1 MKINY
6 LLEITQHEEARNYF
20 TGKGEK
26 ALAEMVKALT
36 YHTNKKNNDNILKTK
51 VSADSVKNYVE
62 IKVYFKNGYLYEYTF
77 SGEDLHKVYIF

>member
-6 LLEITQHEEARNYF
+6 LLEITQNEEARNYF

-26 ALAEMVKALT
+26 ALAEMVRALS
-36 YHTNKKNNDNILKTK
+36 YHTHQKNNDNIKKTK
-51 VSADSVKNYVE
+51 VKADSVKNMVV
-62 IKVYFKNGYLYEYTF
+62 IKVYFTNGYLYEYTF